1 MSKPQYWL
9 PTFLPHAALLCWKC
23 VRSQEVSQEPLVL
36 ALTSEGRFSVWVYS
50 WLNSDFPRNTFLH
63 CPFIYADTFSFFY
76 LKLMS
81 GRLKPWRDQSVTAR
95 AFSGGWKTANNWK
108 IWNVSHIQS
117 SYLEIALQ
125 AVWYVFWV
133 YRQPHPIYLA
143 DILVLW
149 VESLPPVTGFTLYE
163 TVLERTY
170 SVICIFSTAR
180 FFMEIN
186 HLFIPDLNCWMQYQT
201 CLRSE
206 SDEHSYTRKL
216 VIIFLWRWCICHLSV
231 ICHT

>member
-1 MSKPQYWL
+1 M
-9 PTFLPHAALLCWKC
+9 C
-23 VRSQEVSQEPLVL
+23 QESGSESGAVS
-36 ALTSEGRFSVWVYS
+36 TG
-50 WLNSDFPRNTFLH
+50 SDFWGKICCLSVLLAQFWLSKEYISSLSLFYPV
-63 CPFIYADTFSFFY
+63 TFSFFY
-76 LKLMS
+76 WKLMS
-81 GRLKPWRDQSVTAR
+81 GRLKPWRDQFVTAR

-108 IWNVSHIQS
+108 IWNMSHIQS

-143 DILVLW
+143 DILAIW
-149 VESLPPVTGFTLYE
+149 AESLPPVTLFTLYE
-163 TVLERTY
+163 TVLERKY
-170 SVICIFSTAR
+170 GVIHIFSTAR

-206 SDEHSYTRKL
+206 SDEHNYTLRAGD
-216 VIIFLWRWCICHLSV
+216 
-231 ICHT
+231 